1 MMCSIQ
7 EMKHQTSWITIF
19 IVSLMLFAAPLPQV
33 HARVL
38 KIATVSPDGAMWM
51 KKMREGAAEIA
62 KRTQGRVEFK
72 FYPGGVM
79 GSDQSVLR
87 KMRFGQLQ
95 GGAFTAGSLAA
106 VYSDIQIYALPFL
119 FASQK
124 EVDFVRARMDGVLMK
139 GLERNGLIGFGF
151 AGGGFAYSMSTVP
164 QNSLEALREHKVW
177 VPAGDVISRAVM
189 KAAGVSPIPLPISDV
204 LTGLQTGMVDTV
216 AVSPV
221 GAIAFQWYTKVTY
234 LMDAPISYIYALL
247 VIDKKAFSKISPGDQ
262 ALVREVMTRVYQ
274 EIDRQNRVDNDKAVQ
289 ALQKQGV
296 TFVSLSPSLLKE
308 WQDVAKKAI
317 KSLGEE
323 GAFTPEM
330 LKTLKNNSQS
340 IQQSESSR

>member
-1 MMCSIQ
+1 MYSVQ
-7 EMKHQTSWITIF
+7 DNNHRKSWFTIF
-19 IVSLMLFAAPLPQV
+19 IAGLILFAAPLPKV
-33 HARVL
+33 HAQVL

-62 KRTQGRVEFK
+62 KRTQGRVELK

-79 GSDQSVLR
+79 GNDQSVLR

-106 VYSDIQIYALPFL
+106 VYPDIQIYALPFL
-119 FASQK
+119 FASQE
-124 EVDFVRARMDGVLMK
+124 EVDFVRIRMDETLMK
-139 GLERNGLIGFGF
+139 GLDRNGLIGFGF
-151 AGGGFAYSMSTVP
+151 AGGGFAYSMSTAP
-164 QNSLEALREHKVW
+164 QNSLETLREHKVW
-177 VPAGDVISRAVM
+177 VPAGDVISRSVM

-247 VIDKKAFSKISPGDQ
+247 AIDKKAFNRISPDDQ
-262 ALVREVMTRVYQ
+262 ALVREVMNRVYQ

-296 TFVSLSPSLLKE
+296 TFVNLSPSLLKE

-317 KSLGEE
+317 RSLGEE

-330 LKTLKNNSQS
+330 LKTLKNNLQG
-340 IQQSESSR
+340 IQQSDSGR